1 MITEDD
7 KLRIDPRKLFPEA
20 VKRVK
25 ILEDL
30 KRSWPSIVGI
40 ENARYSWPCVLGIDG
55 LTVEAVNDQTRNNL
69 AKMKGTILRGLS
81 SLGYEAGENFTV
93 KINERESKKK
103 LPAKKPV
110 KKVKVI
116 ESEKKVRQYMS
127 DAPDTLPEDIN
138 YALSHLRMY
147 LEGRKTG

>member
-7 KLRIDPRKLFPEA
+7 ELRIDPRKLFPEA
-20 VKRVK
+20 VKRVE

-30 KRSWPSIVGI
+30 KRSWVSVVGI
-40 ENARYSWPCVLGIDG
+40 ENARYSCPCVLGVDC
-55 LTVEAVNDQTRNNL
+55 LTVEAVNDQARNKLVN
-69 AKMKGTILRGLS
+69 MRGNILRGLS
-81 SLGYEAGENFTV
+81 SLGYEVGENFTV
-93 KINERESKKK
+93 KINEPESKKK

-127 DAPDTLPEDIN
+127 GAPDTLPEDIN

>member
-40 ENARYSWPCVLGIDG
+40 ENARYSWPCVLGVDG

-127 DAPDTLPEDIN
+127 GAPDTLPEDIN